1 MNKKELNKLHKKCKE
16 TAIPKIEIDGRM
28 VYVWFGRVGFADNFM
43 YKKFLNNQKKERV
56 QMKIDLE
63 IARIAHEAVRDFC
76 IEKKLPGQLEWD
88 KMPDDMKNNAVND
101 VAAIKTK
108 LDVPIGANF
117 TEYKDADS
125 KKMVAVFIKTV
136 KAEMKK

>member
-1 MNKKELNKLHKKCKE
+1 MEICALKKLVL
-16 TAIPKIEIDGRM
+16 IGRA
-28 VYVWFGRVGFADNFM
+28 GFEDSWL
-43 YKKFLNNQKKERV
+43 YKKFLNNKQDKEK

-76 IEKKLPGQLEWD
+76 VKKKLPGQLEWD

-125 KKMVAVFIKTV
+125 KKMVAVFTKAV
-136 KAEMKK
+136 KAEMKNG